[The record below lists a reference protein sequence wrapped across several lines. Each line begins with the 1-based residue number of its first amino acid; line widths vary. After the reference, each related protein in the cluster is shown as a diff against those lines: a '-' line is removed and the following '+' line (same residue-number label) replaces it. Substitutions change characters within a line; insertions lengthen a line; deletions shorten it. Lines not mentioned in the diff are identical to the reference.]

1 MNSAILYLFNSFV
14 LLTLLSACSAGAGLP
29 PPVPTQ
35 TTLPAATPTF
45 PAQTPVPST
54 RLQPTLGPV
63 VTLSPEEAPACR
75 VLDSILPAVAKPMS
89 AIPPVDMSTDHVS
102 GATNPK
108 ITIVEYSD
116 FQCPYCEQLSGSLSG
131 FLETNKDT
139 VRFVYR
145 QFPLTSIHDKSLLAV
160 QASEAA
166 NLQGKFWEMHDFL
179 FLAAS
184 WNTWA
189 DMTVDNFKKYLV
201 ENAGSIAG
209 LDTVRFAADLDSQKV
224 KKIAQDATDASNN
237 LASVE
242 SNGLGGTPS
251 IYAVTS
257 DGRVYQMPPYTNTID
272 GFLGLINLNENR
284 YKQCPPLVDPNKE
297 YTATIKTVKG
307 DIRIKLL
314 PKSAPLAVS
323 SFVFLA
329 QKGY

>member
-116 FQCPYCEQLSGSLSG
+116 FQCPYCAQYSQQLEPQIMANYAATG
-131 FLETNKDT
+131 KIYYQ
-139 VRFVYR
+139 FVPYS
-145 QFPLTSIHDKSLLAV
+145 FIGAESYAAS
-160 QASEAA
+160 QATYCAMD
-166 NLQGKFWEMHDFL
+166 QGKFWEYHDL
-179 FLAAS
+179 LYA
-184 WNTWA
+184 NQ
-189 DMTVDNFKKYLV
+189 KG
-201 ENAGSIAG
+201 ENKGDFSSSNLTAFAKAIN
-209 LDTVRFAADLDSQKV
+209 LDTATFDTCLSSNKYTQKV
-224 KKIAQDATDASNN
+224 NDDKNFAYQSGARGSPYFLVNGTLVGSDTLIA
-237 LASVE
+237 
-242 SNGLGGTPS
+242 
-251 IYAVTS
+251 
-257 DGRVYQMPPYTNTID
+257 TID
-272 GFLGLINLNENR
+272 
-284 YKQCPPLVDPNKE
+284 KALVGK
-297 YTATIKTVKG
+297 
-307 DIRIKLL
+307 
-314 PKSAPLAVS
+314 
-323 SFVFLA
+323 
-329 QKGY
+329 